1 MQRSAS
7 SEMLGEMPGELP
19 DDRRMPPLRALGEH
33 QLLLATGLLALVL
46 LTWELVT
53 RLRLVDPLLLASPS
67 AIAVAA
73 WRVFFQTGEIYRHLW
88 VSFQEGALGFGLAVV
103 VGVPL
108 GLVLGRSKLFR
119 SLFEPYV
126 MALYSTPQVAFFP
139 LLIIALGIGLWSKV
153 ALVFLGAVFAILIN
167 TQAGVITTD
176 RRMIEMARSFTA
188 SELTI
193 FRKVI
198 LPASVPFIMAGM
210 RLGLGRAL
218 IMVFVAELFSATE
231 GIGFLIVRAGALF
244 DTPKLFVG
252 VLVMTL
258 GGVLLSEGMKWLER
272 RLVPWLSVREEE
284 AS

>member
-1 MQRSAS
+1 MAQSVSLELRRTKAAPRLRGLADNYRL
-7 SEMLGEMPGELP
+7 LGA
-19 DDRRMPPLRALGEH
+19 AL
-33 QLLLATGLLALVL
+33 LVL
-46 LTWELVT
+46 ILAVWETVT
-53 RLRLVDPLLLASPS
+53 RLGLIDPLILPAPT
-67 AIAVAA
+67 AIAAA
-73 WRVFFQTGEIYRHLW
+73 ALKVFVQTREIYPHLW
-88 VSFQEGALGFGLAVV
+88 VSFQEGLLGFGLAVV

-108 GLVLGRSKLFR
+108 GLVLGRSRLFR
-119 SLFEPYV
+119 ALFEPYV

-153 ALVFLGAVFAILIN
+153 ALVFFGAVFSILIN
-167 TQAGVITTD
+167 TQAGVINTD

-198 LPASVPFIMAGM
+198 LPASVPFIIAGM

-231 GIGFLIVRAGALF
+231 GIGYMIVRAGALF

-258 GGVLLSEGMKWLER
+258 AGVLISEGMKRLEH
-272 RLVPWLSVREEE
+272 RLVPWLSIREEE
-284 AS
+284 TR

>member
-1 MQRSAS
+1 MAQTAS
-7 SEMLGEMPGELP
+7 LELSQTKAAPRLRGLAESPRLLGAG
-19 DDRRMPPLRALGEH
+19 
-33 QLLLATGLLALVL
+33 LLLLILAV
-46 LTWELVT
+46 WETVT
-53 RLRLVDPLLLASPS
+53 QLKLIDPLILPSPS
-67 AIAVAA
+67 AIAIAA
-73 WRVFFQTGEIYRHLW
+73 VKVFFQTREIYPHLW
-88 VSFQEGALGFGLAVV
+88 VSLQEGVLGFGLAVV
-103 VGVPL
+103 IGVPL
-108 GLVLGRSKLFR
+108 GLVLGRSRLFR
-119 SLFEPYV
+119 QLFEPYV

-153 ALVFLGAVFAILIN
+153 ALVFFGAVFSILIN
-167 TQAGVITTD
+167 TQAGVINTD

-198 LPASVPFIMAGM
+198 LPAAVPFIVAGM

-231 GIGFLIVRAGALF
+231 GIGYFIVRAGALF

-252 VLVMTL
+252 VLVMTFA
-258 GGVLLSEGMKWLER
+258 GVLLSEGMKRLER
-272 RLVPWLSVREEE
+272 RLIPWLSIREEE

>member
-1 MQRSAS
+1 MAQTVS
-7 SEMLGEMPGELP
+7 LELP
-19 DDRRMPPLRALGEH
+19 RAKVAPRLRGLADNTRLLGALM
-33 QLLLATGLLALVL
+33 LALILGV
-46 LTWELVT
+46 WEAVAQLK
-53 RLRLVDPLLLASPS
+53 LIDPLILPAPT
-67 AIAVAA
+67 AIAGAA
-73 WRVFFQTGEIYRHLW
+73 WRVFFVTREIYPHLW
-88 VSFQEGALGFGLAVV
+88 VSFQELVIGFGLAVV
-103 VGVPL
+103 LGVPI
-108 GLVLGRSKLFR
+108 GLLLGRSKLCR
-119 SLFEPYV
+119 ALFEPYV

-153 ALVFLGAVFAILIN
+153 ALVFFGAVFSILIN

-188 SELTI
+188 PELTI

-198 LPASVPFIMAGM
+198 LPASLPFIIAGM

-231 GIGFLIVRAGALF
+231 GLGYFIVRAGALF

-252 VLVMTL
+252 VIIFTL
-258 GGVLLSEGMKWLER
+258 TGVLLSEGMKRLEH
-272 RLVPWLSVREEE
+272 RLVPWLSLREEE